1 MHLARFL
8 HDMRSPE
15 GSRGIKEI
23 DPDPPDPVKTLWDAY
38 PASPMEPYEWKKSAP
53 YPWRALWRLMNQND
67 WMHHIR
73 WQFYGTLWRKSC
85 LCASI
90 FNAFFSGALCAH
102 SSAKAPP
109 LTAKPHPSGKLLTP
123 AANSTP
129 AANLNSSGKL
139 PKLSILIST
148 YKYLARN
155 LPKF

>member
-15 GSRGIKEI
+15 GSHGIKEGQFPWSSENLVRCI
-23 DPDPPDPVKTLWDAY
+23 SCEPHGTLWMKKERTISMAN
-38 PASPMEPYEWKKSAP
+38 PMEA
-53 YPWRALWRLMNQND
+53 MNQND

-129 AANLNSSGKL
+129 AANLHSSGKL

-148 YKYLARN
+148 YKYLAWN
-155 LPKF
+155 LAKL